1 MAAEVELSNSGT
13 VQQITVD
20 SRLLTYE
27 VGDKEFRTFYVDPKA
42 TIDFSGDSG
51 VLGDLRK
58 GDKIIVNVENG
69 QITKISVTNRKLY
82 EKMQGILVGN
92 DINNRIITFRDSNNE
107 LQVAEVSSGADIR
120 VNNKKAYLSNLQKDM
135 QLEIELSD
143 DKITYLNAKDTLL
156 GTVVGINTGTKVME
170 LTLTTGER
178 KTYNIASNS
187 SIYMEGITNYDLDDI
202 ARGDIVEVKIDNG
215 RITNIKVQR
224 AVTYEITEISTS
236 SNRIR
241 VKDSKNNSRY
251 LYLYSDVEL
260 DIYGKSQPS
269 IKDFNKN
276 DIIKATYLGYTL
288 QKVEMAPITIG
299 TIASLDSSGKTI
311 VVKGYDGQSHSFKF
325 ENNSRII
332 KDGYSYTTMGSA
344 TVGSRVVVK
353 ENIDGGRNFSLMSK
367 VSGTVGFLYANRARF
382 SKTSKTTWIP
392 YDMVPTAYL
401 HNGSIELTPGDIQT
415 MIM

>member
-178 KTYNIASNS
+178 KTIILLVTLAS
-187 SIYMEGITNYDLDDI
+187 IW
-202 ARGDIVEVKIDNG
+202 K
-215 RITNIKVQR
+215 
-224 AVTYEITEISTS
+224 
-236 SNRIR
+236 
-241 VKDSKNNSRY
+241 
-251 LYLYSDVEL
+251 EL
-260 DIYGKSQPS
+260 LI
-269 IKDFNKN
+269 
-276 DIIKATYLGYTL
+276 
-288 QKVEMAPITIG
+288 
-299 TIASLDSSGKTI
+299 
-311 VVKGYDGQSHSFKF
+311 
-325 ENNSRII
+325 
-332 KDGYSYTTMGSA
+332 
-344 TVGSRVVVK
+344 
-353 ENIDGGRNFSLMSK
+353 
-367 VSGTVGFLYANRARF
+367 
-382 SKTSKTTWIP
+382 TTW
-392 YDMVPTAYL
+392 MT
-401 HNGSIELTPGDIQT
+401 
-415 MIM
+415 